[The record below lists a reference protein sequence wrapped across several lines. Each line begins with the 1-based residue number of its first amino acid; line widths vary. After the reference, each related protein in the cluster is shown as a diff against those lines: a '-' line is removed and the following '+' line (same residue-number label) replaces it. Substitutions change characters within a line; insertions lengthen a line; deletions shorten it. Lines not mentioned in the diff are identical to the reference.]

1 VYIGDAGRW
10 YPAIIPMISE
20 DNERWYAA
28 YTRHQHEKCAASSVS
43 GKGIEAFLPL
53 YNVRSLWADRVKTIQ
68 KPLFPCYLFVR
79 MDLARRLAVLQT
91 AGVYCLVGTS
101 DGPSSIP
108 DREIESIRCAVNSR
122 LLVEPF
128 PFLKA
133 GDWVLV
139 TSGPL
144 AGAEGILVR
153 KAKGDRLVL
162 SVEMLQRSV
171 AVEIDGYCVEKIGRG
186 RGTLFQAS
194 SAERSAAILRP

>member
-1 VYIGDAGRW
+1 MEQDFAADVDMSAEHYQ
-10 YPAIIPMISE
+10 
-20 DNERWYAA
+20 RWYAA
-28 YTRHQHEKCAASSVS
+28 YTRHQHEKYVASSVS

-91 AGVYCLVGTS
+91 AGVCCLVGTS

-128 PFLKA
+128 PFLNA
-133 GDWVLV
+133 GDWVRV

-144 AGAEGILVR
+144 AGVEGILVR
-153 KAKGDRLVL
+153 KAKQDRLVL
-162 SVEMLQRSV
+162 SIEMLQRSV
-171 AVEIDGYCVEKIGRG
+171 AVEIDGYCVKRIGIGRDS
-186 RGTLFQAS
+186 LFRPS
-194 SAERSAAILRP
+194 PAERSAAILRP